1 MIQSNKAMIIR
12 LKQLLNNKLR
22 KKLKK
27 ALFFLTDNFHKYF
40 FIFKKYVWPEI
51 IWQFK
56 FTCFIVFIIII
67 FFFTKRGLTENLT
80 SEYKE
85 LFSTLTSAIGTIV
98 AIFFSLILIPLGRI
112 ADKFSPKF
120 LKYLR
125 KDPFLII
132 AFLYSIATLVY
143 SVVFLFKGS
152 SHWIAISEII
162 LFVALVVFLG
172 YLLLHIIWLLD
183 VKNSILFPAHKEIVE
198 KFKKM
203 IPKYKKECDK
213 KFGQTLGKNY
223 KSSYQMSDIC
233 YLKVDER
240 ATNSIQEELL
250 PIREVVI
257 KSIKDQDLEQAQ
269 NSIQTMMSVMVNYLF
284 ARKEYYSD
292 DDPLMYFLY
301 TEYKLISQSSNNELK
316 LRLHQFIVECWRLIG
331 MQAAVVEIK
340 KLKRIGGGNLNGL
353 VFHPVQGLK
362 ELCLLHFN
370 EMDSYVPGKACS
382 ALADIGIQ
390 LMNEGYDHQAAIIV
404 EELEKIS
411 ILAKVGNIDIISGHA
426 NQAIMRI
433 YASGVSLRHLGSKD
447 EFNYPYRKIN
457 KSIEGI
463 LDVSLKNKP
472 GISSNMFLSPF
483 LGTLVDPFRGIN
495 LSRISE
501 YGIFSPDLDKFAIE
515 MNLANVEANVKVI
528 GKVLNALAL
537 HKEHYVSDQALENL
551 YRILLNLLSY
561 LNGVMAKDHIL
572 FYKHTPV
579 IDDELREQCED
590 VIIDAVSILI
600 WLAKSK
606 ADKYLFGNDHLNIL
620 FSFYLILLYENKIR
634 SNDKLG
640 ELFDKINEIFVTLLS
655 DYKLLVDSSS
665 NDHVYKYYRLLVV
678 LLREN
683 EFIELAEKFDV
694 PKFNYRSGGFA
705 VTHENQFPKTMLQSK
720 WIIKR
725 PGLQVN
731 TYYYNKVEE
740 ALKLDSLDF
749 Y

>member
-1 MIQSNKAMIIR
+1 MTIR
-12 LKQLLNNKLR
+12 LKQWLNNKFS

-27 ALFFLTDNFHKYF
+27 IVLLIIDNYHKYI
-40 FIFKKYVWPEI
+40 FIFKKYILPEI
-51 IWQFK
+51 VWQFK
-56 FTCFIVFIIII
+56 FTCFIIFIIII
-67 FFFTKRGLTENLT
+67 FFFTKLGLNENLT
-80 SEYKE
+80 NDYRE
-85 LFSTLTSAIGTIV
+85 LFSTLTSTIGTIV
-98 AIFFSLILIPLGRI
+98 AIFFSLILIPLSRI

-125 KDPFLII
+125 RDSFLIT

-152 SHWIAISEII
+152 SYWIAITEII
-162 LFVALVVFLG
+162 LFVTLVIFLG
-172 YLLLHIIWLLD
+172 YLLMHIIWLLD
-183 VKNSILFPAHKEIVE
+183 VNNSILFPAHKEIVE
-198 KFKKM
+198 KFKKL

-213 KFGQTLGKNY
+213 QFSQALNKNY

-240 ATNSIQEELL
+240 VTNGIQEELL
-250 PIREVVI
+250 PIREVAI

-284 ARKEYYSD
+284 ARKKYYSD

-301 TEYKLISQSSNNELK
+301 TEYKLISKSSNNELK

-331 MQAAVVEIK
+331 IQAAVVEIK
-340 KLKRIGGGNLNGL
+340 KLQRIGGRNLNGL
-353 VFHPVQGLK
+353 VLYPVQGLK

-411 ILAKVGNIDIISGHA
+411 ILAKAGNIDIISGSA
-426 NQAIMRI
+426 NLAIMRI
-433 YASGVSLRHLGSKD
+433 YAAGVSSRNLGSRD
-447 EFNYPYRKIN
+447 DLNYPYRLIN
-457 KSIEGI
+457 KSIEKI
-463 LDVSLKNKP
+463 LKISLINKP
-472 GISSNMFLSPF
+472 GVSSNMFLSPF
-483 LGTLVDPFRGIN
+483 LGILIDPFSGIN
-495 LSRISE
+495 ISRISE

-515 MNLANVEANVKVI
+515 MNLANIKANVKVI
-528 GKVLNALAL
+528 GEVLSSLAL
-537 HKEHYVSDQALENL
+537 YKEHYVSDQALENL

-561 LNGVMAKDHIL
+561 VNGVMAKDHIL
-572 FYKHTPV
+572 FYKHTPI

-590 VIIDAVSILI
+590 VIIDALSILI
-600 WLAKSK
+600 QLAKSK
-606 ADKYLFGNDHLNIL
+606 ADKYLFENNHLNIL

-640 ELFDKINEIFVTLLS
+640 ELFNEINEIFVTFLNE
-655 DYKLLVDSSS
+655 YKSLVDSNS
-665 NDHVYKYYRLLVV
+665 NDDVYKYYRLLVV
-678 LLREN
+678 LLKEN
-683 EFIELAEKFDV
+683 KLVELAEKFDV
-694 PKFNYRSGGFA
+694 PKFNYRLGGLT
-705 VTHENQFPKTMLQSK
+705 VMHESQFPKTMLQNK
-720 WIIKR
+720 WFIKR
-725 PGLQVN
+725 PGLQANVH
-731 TYYYNKVEE
+731 YCNKVEE
-740 ALKLDSLDF
+740 ALKLDTLNF